1 MHANIT
7 WIFCKFRGNG
17 YSCLSDSTCL
27 IFILINLTDGM
38 LYFTGSLNIGPKQD
52 ILEYCKAEWRGQTK
66 RASIMQKVK
75 HHRAL
80 DLFHLSL
87 LTNICF
93 HGNTHTHTH
102 ERMHTCTCTHTHTE
116 MHVYSRIFFLN
127 RIFKILNIDLKL
139 WSLEHKHFC

>member
-93 HGNTHTHTH
+93 HGNTHTNECIRAHAP
-102 ERMHTCTCTHTHTE
+102 THTLKCMYT
-116 MHVYSRIFFLN
+116 VVFFFLN
-127 RIFKILNIDLKL
+127 RIFKILDIDLKL